1 MDQTLEGRLPAKK
14 GPRSQPGWPRGR
26 GTALGAVQHFSW
38 LLLLLKGTASSR
50 HTVLSQLKK
59 DPEGKSQDPPL
70 QSQARPSQRVGLALI
85 GKTLLD

>member
-1 MDQTLEGRLPAKK
+1 MHGSDTRGAAPCQK
-14 GPRSQPGWPRGR
+14 GTALSIWLAVR

-38 LLLLLKGTASSR
+38 LLLLLKGIASSR
-50 HTVLSQLKK
+50 HAVLSQLKK